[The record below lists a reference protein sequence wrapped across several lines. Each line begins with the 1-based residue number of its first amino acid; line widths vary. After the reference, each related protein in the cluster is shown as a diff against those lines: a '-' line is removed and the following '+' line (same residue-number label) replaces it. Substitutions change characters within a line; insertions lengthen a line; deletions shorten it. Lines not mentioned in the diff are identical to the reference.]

1 MFSNFT
7 SLSMWKCRLMYNNYR
22 LKDRYRMW
30 KTNKNVSFSHCLWL
44 FLSSSEFQANKEREQ
59 KSFRISNSVS
69 GHNWLA
75 HPPYRITAG
84 KEILSVGFMELGFL
98 SYFLLGF
105 LGGSAVKN
113 LPTMQKLQ
121 ETWVRSLGGEDPL
134 EDGMATHS
142 IFLPGESVDR
152 GTWWATALRVAKSQ
166 TQLKW
171 LRTHTYFL
179 LKCHTEGL
187 LLLIG

>member
-1 MFSNFT
+1 
-7 SLSMWKCRLMYNNYR
+7 MYNNYR

-59 KSFRISNSVS
+59 KSFRISNSIS

-75 HPPYRITAG
+75 HPQYRITAG

-105 LGGSAVKN
+105 PGGSVVKN
-113 LPTMQKLQ
+113 LRTMQKLQ
-121 ETWVRSLGGEDPL
+121 ETWVQSLGGEDPL
-134 EDGMATHS
+134 EEGMATHS
-142 IFLPGESVDR
+142 IFLPGESCGQRSLV
-152 GTWWATALRVAKSQ
+152 GNSP
-166 TQLKW
+166 
-171 LRTHTYFL
+171 
-179 LKCHTEGL
+179 
-187 LLLIG
+187 